1 MPTSGN
7 KCKGSSKQSNF
18 IPQGPRHS
26 RTNETQVRENEI
38 TKMRAEMSKVV
49 NKKKIERIK
58 ENKSIKK
65 K

>member
-7 KCKGSSKQSNF
+7 KCKGWSKQSNF
-18 IPQGPRHS
+18 IPQGPRCR

-58 ENKSIKK
+58 EKRALKK
-65 K
+65 